1 MSCLIIDLS
10 IYFEGRGEVKEKNKK
25 ELEKMTIQDL

>member
-10 IYFEGRGEVKEKNKK
+10 IYFEGRDEVKEKNKK